1 MTVYAF
7 IFARGGSKGLP
18 GKNIKPLG
26 GIPLIGHSIN
36 LAHKLSDVKK
46 IIVSTDSDEIAAVA
60 ESLSVEVIKR
70 PDELAS
76 DTASE
81 WLAWQHAIHYLHAR
95 GESFEVFLSLPT
107 TSPLRGRTDVEQ
119 CLAAL
124 DERTDMVVTVT
135 PAARSPY
142 FNMVVRGE
150 DGYSEVVIH
159 DDTIR
164 RRQDA
169 PTTYDMTTVAYVS
182 RPEFILKNSGVFA
195 GKVKSVIVPKERAI
209 DIDDGFDFMVAEA
222 LYRRCQQ

>member
-1 MTVYAF
+1 
-7 IFARGGSKGLP
+7 
-18 GKNIKPLG
+18 
-26 GIPLIGHSIN
+26 
-36 LAHKLSDVKK
+36 
-46 IIVSTDSDEIAAVA
+46 
-60 ESLSVEVIKR
+60 
-70 PDELAS
+70 
-76 DTASE
+76 
-81 WLAWQHAIHYLHAR
+81 
-95 GESFEVFLSLPT
+95 
-107 TSPLRGRTDVEQ
+107 
-119 CLAAL
+119 
-124 DERTDMVVTVT
+124 MVVTVT

-222 LYRRCQQ
+222 LYRKCQQ

>member
-1 MTVYAF
+1 MSVYAF